1 MNSFTLLNLVLNP
14 EKAKESD
21 LEQLEELVEEHPY
34 FQAGRLL
41 IAKITKESEHI
52 KTAAAYTSERTVLM
66 DVINSEFNKDVNLPN
81 IDHLEIGSDD
91 LALFDKLG
99 KDEERKDEKTI
110 PKVSENPSF
119 DSEFPDISFEV
130 EEEKSE
136 PENLESEQSDEL
148 EHETPPPLPDSELPT
163 LEDFEEDEQQLES
176 ALESHELDNEIEEQS
191 VEELTDELPSLE
203 LPDFKETEEATN
215 LTEKSIDDI
224 LREMNLTSNDSEND
238 GEIDSEEVAEF
249 RKLRAEAEKSRL
261 AAMEA
266 MEREEKRGEDEKRQ
280 LQLQK
285 EILQKATEEENP
297 KSDLPDV
304 EEYEL
309 PDYELPKDIEEKEE
323 PNVYETSESKAVI
336 DNSKSEFFDS
346 EESFFGEN
354 EPESEEEI
362 ELIVEQTESATETA
376 DDEND
381 FFEPKKQQEKQS
393 DKVKSI
399 FDADDSIFS
408 LDALLEQSLAQID
421 PVKELEKQPVLQ
433 TENVSKKSIQNEQV
447 GLIDNFIVKAP
458 SLRVSKDKMKEERQ
472 ENDLYE
478 EQMRSQ
484 ATPISENLAT
494 IMIKQQKFQ
503 KAIEIYE
510 QLILKF
516 PHKKAYFATLIEKLK
531 NR

>member
-21 LEQLEELVEEHPY
+21 LEQLEGLVVEHPY

-52 KTAAAYTSERTVLM
+52 KTAAAYTSERSVLM
-66 DVINSEFNKDVNLPN
+66 NVINSKFNKDVNLPN

-99 KDEERKDEKTI
+99 KDEEKTI
-110 PKVSENPSF
+110 SKVSENPSF
-119 DSEFPDISFEV
+119 DAEFPDISFDV

-136 PENLESEQSDEL
+136 LENSESEQSDKL
-148 EHETPPPLPDSELPT
+148 ESETPPPVPDLDLPSLNE
-163 LEDFEEDEQQLES
+163 FEEDEQQLES

-191 VEELTDELPSLE
+191 VEELTDELPSLD
-203 LPDFKETEEATN
+203 LPNFEETEEATN

-238 GEIDSEEVAEF
+238 GEIDSDEIAEF
-249 RKLRAEAEKSRL
+249 RKLRAEAEKSRM
-261 AAMEA
+261 AAMDA
-266 MEREEKRGEDEKRQ
+266 MESKERRDEDEKRRFQ
-280 LQLQK
+280 ADKEASEK
-285 EILQKATEEENP
+285 EIEKQTPTN
-297 KSDLPDV
+297 DLPDV

-309 PDYELPKDIEEKEE
+309 PNYDLPKDEEEKEE
-323 PNVYETSESKAVI
+323 TNSDEASEPKEETANI
-336 DNSKSEFFDS
+336 KSELFDS
-346 EESFFGEN
+346 EETFFGDSKQEA
-354 EPESEEEI
+354 EGEQEI
-362 ELIVEQTESATETA
+362 ELVVEDTEELAENGA
-376 DDEND
+376 DEAD
-381 FFEPKKQQEKQS
+381 FFEPKK
-393 DKVKSI
+393 SI
-399 FDADDSIFS
+399 FDVEDSLFS
-408 LDALLEQSLAQID
+408 LDDLLEQAFSQVD

-433 TENVSKKSIQNEQV
+433 TEDVSKKSIQNEQV
-447 GLIDNFIVKAP
+447 NLIDNFIVKAP
-458 SLRVSKDKMKEERQ
+458 SLRVSKDKMGEDLQ
-472 ENDLYE
+472 GNDLSE
-478 EQMRSQ
+478 EQMRLQ

-516 PHKKAYFATLIEKLK
+516 PHKKAYFANLIEKLK